1 LTGYKNKEEKMSED
15 KVQQLIATIESLT
28 VTELAALVKELK
40 EKFGV
45 TAPAFV
51 TGVAAPQAA
60 AGAAAAEAKAEEK
73 TEFTVTLVSVG
84 DKKIQ
89 VLKELRALTQLGLKE
104 AKDIIEKTPSVIK
117 ENVSREEAE
126 RLKAKLEEVGAK
138 VEIK

>member
-1 LTGYKNKEEKMSED
+1 MSED
-15 KVQQLIATIESLT
+15 KVQQLIATIEGLT

-51 TGVAAPQAA
+51 AGVAAPQAA
-60 AGAAAAEAKAEEK
+60 AGGAAPDTKAEEK

>member
-1 LTGYKNKEEKMSED
+1 MSED
-15 KVQQLIATIESLT
+15 KVQQLIATIEGLT

-40 EKFGV
+40 DRFGV
-45 TAPAFV
+45 SAPVFAPAI
-51 TGVAAPQAA
+51 AAPQAA
-60 AGAAAAEAKAEEK
+60 GAGAEAKAEEK

-126 RLKAKLEEVGAK
+126 RLKTKLEEVGAK

>member
-1 LTGYKNKEEKMSED
+1 MSED

-28 VTELAALVKELK
+28 VTELASLVKQLK
-40 EKFGV
+40 DKFGIS
-45 TAPAFV
+45 APVFAG
-51 TGVAAPQAA
+51 GVGVPQAA
-60 AGAAAAEAKAEEK
+60 SSGAGAETKAEEK
-73 TEFTVTLVSVG
+73 TEFTVTLVAVG

>member
-1 LTGYKNKEEKMSED
+1 MSED

>member
-1 LTGYKNKEEKMSED
+1 MSED
-15 KVQQLIATIESLT
+15 KVQQLIATIEGLT

-51 TGVAAPQAA
+51 AGVAAPQTAA
-60 AGAAAAEAKAEEK
+60 AGAATDTKAEEK

>member
-1 LTGYKNKEEKMSED
+1 MSED

-45 TAPAFV
+45 TAPTFV
-51 TGVAAPQAA
+51 AGGVTHQAA
-60 AGAAAAEAKAEEK
+60 AGASVAETKAEEK

-117 ENVSREEAE
+117 ENVTREEAE
-126 RLKAKLEEVGAK
+126 AKLEEVGAK

>member
-1 LTGYKNKEEKMSED
+1 MSED
-15 KVQQLIATIESLT
+15 KVQQLIATIEGLT

-51 TGVAAPQAA
+51 AGVAAPQAA
-60 AGAAAAEAKAEEK
+60 AGGAATDTKAEEK

>member
-1 LTGYKNKEEKMSED
+1 MSED
-15 KVQQLIATIESLT
+15 KIQQLIATIEGLT

-51 TGVAAPQAA
+51 AGMAAPQAA
-60 AGAAAAEAKAEEK
+60 TGGGAAAEAKAEEK

>member
-1 LTGYKNKEEKMSED
+1 MSED
-15 KVQQLIATIESLT
+15 KVQQLMAMIESLS
-28 VTELAALVKELK
+28 VTELASLIKQLKERFGITGQALV
-40 EKFGV
+40 
-45 TAPAFV
+45 ASP
-51 TGVAAPQAA
+51 AAPVAGSGA
-60 AGAAAAEAKAEEK
+60 AGTEAKTEEK
-73 TEFTVTLVSVG
+73 TEWTVTLVAVG

-117 ENVSREEAE
+117 ENASREEAE